1 MNNSLQNIFSG
12 WRVTLAIIIGLS
24 VSLFLLLNSIYQE
37 SYIEAVEGNYVW
49 QDTNKNGLVDY
60 NDPSEFVKVDDGT
73 GSYVS
78 QTLGTAISQIEW
90 GTNSVIW
97 LLLSVVF
104 MFGRDLF
111 YMLRIRILTDK
122 ALSWK
127 SSFYVIMIWEFASTL
142 TPGVVGG
149 AAVAM
154 FILKR
159 EGLQMGRSTAI
170 VIITALMDNLFYVL
184 LIPFV
189 LLTIGN
195 DAMISVDGESSTLL
209 QWWFWFGFLIV
220 FGVAF
225 LLLLSIFWWP
235 SLVKFILSYVT
246 KIPFLKR
253 WYEQAKQT
261 GEDVRIA
268 SIEFR
273 QRPFTFWLKTFG
285 ATFGSWMSRYLVV
298 NAILAAFLNI
308 GLMDHV
314 HIIGKQLVLWLFM
327 LVSPTPGGSG
337 VAEFAFGELLAGFSS
352 SAILLAALAILW
364 RLISYFPY
372 LFIGSI
378 LLPRWLRAK
387 RK

>member
-1 MNNSLQNIFSG
+1 MNNALQNIFTG
-12 WRVTLAIIIGLS
+12 WRVTLAVLIGLS
-24 VSLFLLLNSIYQE
+24 VSVYLLFSSINQE
-37 SYIEAVEGNYVW
+37 SYLEAEAGNYIWVDGN
-49 QDTNKNGLVDY
+49 QNGVVDH
-60 NDPSEFVKVDDGT
+60 NEPTDFKEVESGKGAFVVQNIRTTLQQVEWKSS
-73 GSYVS
+73 SY
-78 QTLGTAISQIEW
+78 
-90 GTNSVIW
+90 IW
-97 LLLSVVF
+97 LFLAVLF

-122 ALSWK
+122 VLSWK

-159 EGLQMGRSTAI
+159 EGIRLGRSTAI
-170 VIITALMDNLFYVL
+170 VIITALMDNLFYIL

-189 LLTIGN
+189 LLTVG
-195 DAMISVDGESSTLL
+195 DHAMVAVNGESSEFL
-209 QWWFWFGFLIV
+209 QWWFWLGFIII

-225 LLLLSIFWWP
+225 LLVLSIFWWP
-235 SLVKFILSYVT
+235 SLVKIILNNVT
-246 KIPFLKR
+246 KISFLKR
-253 WYEQAKQT
+253 WHEGALQT
-261 GEDVRIA
+261 GEDVKTA

-273 QRPFTFWLKTFG
+273 SRPFSFWLKVFG
-285 ATFGSWMSRYLVV
+285 ATFGSWLSRYLVV
-298 NAILAAFLNI
+298 NAILAAFLEI
-308 GLMDHV
+308 GIVDHI
-314 HIIGKQLVLWLFM
+314 HILGKQLVLWLFM

-352 SAILLAALAILW
+352 SAILLASLAILW

-378 LLPRWLRAK
+378 LLPRWLRTK

>member
-1 MNNSLQNIFSG
+1 MNNYLQNIFSG
-12 WRVTLAIIIGLS
+12 WRVSLAIFIGLS
-24 VSLFLLLNSIYQE
+24 VSLFLLLNSVYQE
-37 SYIEAVEGNYVW
+37 SFIEAE
-49 QDTNKNGLVDY
+49 NGSFIWHDANVNGQVDY
-60 NDPSEFVKVDDGT
+60 NDPNEFKSVEDGT
-73 GSYVS
+73 GTFEAQSF
-78 QTLGTAISQIEW
+78 GRAISQIEW
-90 GTNSVIW
+90 GTNSFIW
-97 LLLSVVF
+97 LTLSILF

-122 ALSWK
+122 TLSWR

-159 EGLQMGRSTAI
+159 EGLKLGRSTAI
-170 VIITALMDNLFYVL
+170 VIITAFMDNLFYIL

-195 DAMISVDGESSTLL
+195 EAMISVDGENSTFL
-209 QWWFWFGFLIV
+209 QWWFWVGFIII
-220 FGVAF
+220 FGVA
-225 LLLLSIFWWP
+225 LLLMLSIFWWP
-235 SLVKFILSYVT
+235 SLVKFILSYIT

-253 WYEQAKQT
+253 WHESAKKT

-273 QRPFTFWLKTFG
+273 QKPFSFWLKTFG

-298 NAILAAFLNI
+298 NAILAAFLDI
-308 GLMDHV
+308 GLIDHV

-364 RLISYFPY
+364 RMISYFPY
-372 LFIGSI
+372 LFIGAI